1 MQKRLLTLCALAHYN
16 CAGINTN
23 AVVLYYPL
31 TKKSVSPERK
41 IIMISN
47 PLGSSPN
54 GTADCAAETTTRKIL
69 VADDNDD
76 IRDMLAL
83 LLHRLGHEVVVA
95 ADGETAVALAKR
107 ERPDLILMDVM
118 MPRLSGLEA
127 ARKIYEIADL
137 HTVPIVAISA
147 FRNPLVEATS
157 SGTFRWHAYLNK
169 PVDPVEL
176 ERVVASLIKK

>member
-1 MQKRLLTLCALAHYN
+1 M
-16 CAGINTN
+16 
-23 AVVLYYPL
+23 
-31 TKKSVSPERK
+31 SP
-41 IIMISN
+41 N
-47 PLGSSPN
+47 PVGSTPN
-54 GTADCAAETTTRKIL
+54 GTVDNAAEAPTRKIL

-83 LLHRLGHEVVVA
+83 LLRRLGHDVVVA

-107 ERPDLILMDVM
+107 EKPDLILMDVM

-127 ARKIYEIADL
+127 ARKIHEITEL
-137 HTVPIVAISA
+137 QTIPIVAISA
-147 FRNPLVEATS
+147 FRNSLVENTN

-176 ERVVASLIKK
+176 ERVVASLMNR

>member
-1 MQKRLLTLCALAHYN
+1 MTPDP
-16 CAGINTN
+16 
-23 AVVLYYPL
+23 V
-31 TKKSVSPERK
+31 
-41 IIMISN
+41 
-47 PLGSSPN
+47 GSSPN
-54 GTADCAAETTTRKIL
+54 GTANSAAEAPNRKIL

-83 LLHRLGHEVVVA
+83 LLRRLGHDVVVA

-107 ERPDLILMDVM
+107 EKPDLILMDVM

-127 ARKIYEIADL
+127 ARKIYEITDL
-137 HTVPIVAISA
+137 QAVPIVAISA
-147 FRNPLVEATS
+147 FRNPLVETTN

-176 ERVVASLIKK
+176 ERVVARLMKK

>member
-1 MQKRLLTLCALAHYN
+1 M
-16 CAGINTN
+16 
-23 AVVLYYPL
+23 
-31 TKKSVSPERK
+31 SP
-41 IIMISN
+41 N
-47 PLGSSPN
+47 PVGSPPN
-54 GTADCAAETTTRKIL
+54 GTVDNVAEAPTRKIL

-83 LLHRLGHEVVVA
+83 LLRRLGHDVVVA

-107 ERPDLILMDVM
+107 EKPDLILMDVM

-127 ARKIYEIADL
+127 ARKIHEITDL
-137 HTVPIVAISA
+137 QSIPIVAISA
-147 FRNPLVEATS
+147 FRNSLMETTN

-176 ERVVASLIKK
+176 ERVVASLMKR

>member
-1 MQKRLLTLCALAHYN
+1 M
-16 CAGINTN
+16 
-23 AVVLYYPL
+23 
-31 TKKSVSPERK
+31 SP
-41 IIMISN
+41 N
-47 PLGSSPN
+47 PVGSPPN
-54 GTADCAAETTTRKIL
+54 GTVDSAAEAPTRKIL

-83 LLHRLGHEVVVA
+83 LLRRLGHDVVVA

-107 ERPDLILMDVM
+107 EKPDLILMDVM

-127 ARKIYEIADL
+127 ARKIHEITDL
-137 HTVPIVAISA
+137 QSIPIVAISA
-147 FRNPLVEATS
+147 FRNSLVETTN

-176 ERVVASLIKK
+176 ERVVASLMKR